1 MIIYVNH
8 IFRRSILL
16 VYVTPLLH
24 TLVRLTNTANIEF
37 YHSHE
42 EWAEPAVAILQ
53 YNCTYK
59 EKYPVVLKNE
69 SY

>member
-53 YNCTYK
+53 
-59 EKYPVVLKNE
+59 
-69 SY
+69 